1 MLNEFYKYIA
11 NNTVSFFQGR
21 ADTIRPGERYCLKL
35 DTEEMVQGV
44 DQALRTKTLADHIQ
58 GNYRYGK
65 VYDTFTII
73 ISANVEVVVAS
84 KTNGMTDDFLATL
97 RNAELTDKHFP
108 ILMVTHSPIDTIT
121 SGTGDLAA
129 NGMPFHATSIIAKI
143 QQDIKTAQLSPAD
156 QKFLELELER
166 KQEDRFSDKSS
177 LFEYSNLL
185 TVLGRGYIKPEDFA
199 AFSLLYDDGLASIP
213 VDRVKS
219 RLQENHEIFDSIDR
233 VVKHGNIADALDKE
247 YDKKFIE
254 HLQEAKKKGEPWYEN
269 YTFTMVKASHDR
281 VKVGNGKPLQ
291 IEDAD
296 IEAFSGSP
304 IEYCFLTDDKMLIR
318 SDGVTRQKQRRKNIL
333 IYNPD
338 HKASVTV
345 QVHTNI
351 GIKPSWV
358 ECLGA
363 NTSVETKKVSFTINA
378 SGCAFARASISDP
391 NKNVYLFKI
400 CVLNL
405 APRYLEDI
413 QTKYLLDVP
422 KSLRNAAIQV
432 IGPNKILTINP
443 GSESRLE
450 TQLCANEIY
459 VCNYDQTLQ
468 LSIDQDQLDTDTGKI
483 SFTVKSGGIELPLQ
497 IKDESIRPT
506 ELTGISAFKCKFEQK
521 RSFEYRSGKIILGT
535 SEFFAKSPF
544 KENLEWENTLIQN
557 EWLAANVTPDGLE
570 ECILDI
576 PQGVRDAY
584 LAFVRAFKTKRQLPS
599 LSYYD
604 ESLLTLAESYVN
616 AVEEA
621 LRSIPAGDSLTS
633 SQNDLLMIGCVLKHF
648 DEHTISMSPLTPL
661 NVLYQLALSKEKMV
675 GAIRDNLVEKLS
687 PLYLLPYIKDSD
699 KELYQAVEQRH
710 SPEWRIYAQAT
721 NKRFQG
727 ARNFVQKLVCDK
739 IIQYIDHFSFLFD
752 VLGNDQMI
760 INLVSMG
767 DCREIL
773 QGLMLFYSKQMK
785 EGVLPENLKEFVVN
799 IYNEPGEYNEFSVLS
814 DQKRLREYILA
825 HGRNIEDVG
834 EMVLILGSKLHCFY
848 RNPQEEQ
855 YQYAHLTFY
864 EMEAANTDGDNRMD
878 SISTGIALGGLTS
891 GTPSV
896 LNGNWYKTGFGTKY
910 APDNR
915 LTRMARN
922 YNALFRVAFSG
933 SSYEPDSAIF
943 TSIAH
948 DDKGQLGK
956 IYSSSNW
963 VVFVDPKVD
972 LSFFQS
978 KDQAAQDLMIIHYSD
993 QYTSTSGYDDI
1004 TVTQKSQ
1011 QYEEIIRSHLNSKG
1025 ISATKEDVHN
1035 IISLFNAVNGDW
1047 MLRLIPAKKLAGA
1060 VDSNFSRE
1068 KMSILSAIKL
1078 CMAYYAHEDIVWIP
1092 ISLEE
1097 MLRVSRGAGY
1107 SQLDGLLSA
1116 KNLGFEKGAT
1126 SDDVL
1131 MVGVEG
1137 PVNDIKIYLH
1147 PVEVKIGQ
1155 NATAV
1160 LAKAQE
1166 QVLHT
1171 YAGLWNALW
1180 PDENRDSL
1188 ECKLSRNFLMQLVI
1202 VSCEKM
1208 CLYNVYPDVP
1218 WEKVLEDFREALL
1231 NEQYTFSKQIDSV
1244 LGKGT
1249 IISFKTDV
1257 LNKSG
1262 IMQDDI
1268 CILELPE
1275 RMGSEYMIKSAAEIE
1290 KELDSSTKEFPD
1302 HLKYLHHRN
1311 TILSDATLTTTTTV
1325 ENDIVLKPSMGQQ
1338 TNLQP
1343 LISSLDRTQPVIVTP
1358 STSESYLD
1366 VEEPSTEEPSEE
1378 TENTPTVPEERKSME
1393 IVFGKDMSTGT
1404 PLIWKPNDTN
1414 QVFHTNMGIIGT
1426 MGTGK
1431 TQFTKSLIAQLY
1443 HDQKHNFDG
1452 SPLGILIFDYKGDYN
1467 ESKEDFIEAT
1477 KAKVFKPYHLPFN
1490 PLALTESKVFKPL
1503 LPIHTANA
1511 FKDTLSKVYNLGAK
1525 QQNALFSCITRAYNA
1540 NGIKPNDPSTW
1551 KNTPPTFDMVYG
1563 IYIDDEDIKKTDSLA
1578 AAMDKLYQ
1586 FQVFE
1591 GDSSKTQSLFDL
1603 LNGVVVVDLSG
1614 YDPDIQSLIVA
1625 ITLDLF
1631 YVQMQAAGSSK
1642 MNQQYR
1648 QLTKFI
1654 LVDEADNFMSQGF
1667 PSQKKILK
1675 EGREFG
1681 VGTVLSTQFLKHF
1694 GTTDDDYAKY
1704 ILTWVVHNVADLK
1717 PSDVEFVFNTEA
1729 KSTDTQRLF
1738 SDIKALQKHH
1748 SIVKIG
1754 TSKPTYI
1761 QDRAFWELYKD
1772 WHLN

>member
-11 NNTVSFFQGR
+11 NNTVSFFQER

-44 DQALRTKTLADHIQ
+44 DHALREKTSADHIQ
-58 GNYRYGK
+58 GNYHYEN
-65 VYDTFTII
+65 VYETFTII

-143 QQDIKTAQLSPAD
+143 QQDIKSAQLSPAD
-156 QKFLELELER
+156 QKLLELELER

-199 AFSLLYDDGLASIP
+199 SFSLLYDDELASIP
-213 VDRVKS
+213 VDKVKS
-219 RLQENHEIFDSIDR
+219 RLQENHDVFDYIDR
-233 VVKHGNIADALDKE
+233 VLKHGNIADALDKE

-254 HLQEAKKKGEPWYEN
+254 HLQEAKRKGDPWYEN

-281 VKVGNGKPLQ
+281 AKVGNGKPLQ

-304 IEYCFLTDDKMLIR
+304 IEYSFLPDDKLLIR
-318 SDGVTRQKQRRKNIL
+318 SDGITRQKQRRKNIL

-338 HKASVTV
+338 HNASVTV
-345 QVHTNI
+345 LLHTNI
-351 GIKPSWV
+351 SIRTSWV
-358 ECLGA
+358 DCSGA
-363 NTSVETKKVSFTINA
+363 SVNVEAKTVSFTINA

-391 NKNVYLFKI
+391 NKNAYLIKI

-405 APRYLEDI
+405 APRYLEDL

-432 IGPNKILTINP
+432 IGPNKMLIINP
-443 GSESRLE
+443 GSETPLEARLYADQ
-450 TQLCANEIY
+450 TY

-468 LSIDQDQLDTDTGKI
+468 LLIDQDQLDTDTGKI

-506 ELTGISAFKCKFEQK
+506 ELTGISAFKRKFEQK

-544 KENLEWENTLIQN
+544 KENLEWEDILIQN

-570 ECILDI
+570 ECILDV
-576 PQGVRDAY
+576 PQKIRDAY
-584 LAFVRAFKTKRQLPS
+584 LTFVRAFKAKRQLPS

-604 ESLLTLAESYVN
+604 ESLQILAENYVKITED
-616 AVEEA
+616 V
-621 LRSIPAGDSLTS
+621 LQGIPAGDSLTS
-633 SQNDLLMIGCVLKHF
+633 SQNDLLMIGCVIKLF

-661 NVLYQLALSKEKMV
+661 NVLYQLTLSQEKMV

-687 PLYLLPYIKDSD
+687 PLYLLPYIKASE
-699 KELYQAVEQRH
+699 KELYHVVEQRY

-739 IIQYIDHFSFLFD
+739 IIQYIDHFSFLFE

-773 QGLMLFYSKQMK
+773 QGLMLFYSRQMK
-785 EGVLPENLKEFVVN
+785 EGVLPENLKEFVIN

-834 EMVLILGSKLHCFY
+834 EMAVILGSKIRCFY
-848 RNPQEEQ
+848 RNPQEPQ

-864 EMEAANTDGDNRMD
+864 EMEAANTDGDSRMD
-878 SISTGIALGGLTS
+878 SISTGVALGGLTS

-915 LTRMARN
+915 LLRMARN

-948 DDKGQLGK
+948 DEKGQLGK

-972 LSFFQS
+972 LSFFQG
-978 KDQAAQDLMIIHYSD
+978 KEQDLMIIHYSD

-1011 QYEEIIRSHLNSKG
+1011 QYEEIIHAHLNSKG

-1035 IISLFNAVNGDW
+1035 IISLFNAINGDW

-1068 KMSILSAIKL
+1068 KMSILSAIKM
-1078 CMAYYAHEDIVWIP
+1078 CMAYYSHEDIVWIP

-1107 SQLDGLLSA
+1107 SQADGLLSA

-1131 MVGVEG
+1131 MIGIEG
-1137 PVNDIKIYLH
+1137 PVSDIKVYLH

-1155 NATAV
+1155 NTTAV

-1166 QVLHT
+1166 QVLNT

-1180 PDENRDSL
+1180 PNENRDSL
-1188 ECKLSRNFLMQLVI
+1188 ECKLSRNFLMQMAI

-1208 CLYNVYPDVP
+1208 CLYNVYPDIP
-1218 WEKVLEDFREALL
+1218 WQKVLKDFREALL
-1231 NEQYTFSKQIDSV
+1231 NEQYTFSKQMDSF

-1249 IISFKTDV
+1249 IVSFKTDV

-1262 IMQDDI
+1262 KMQDDI
-1268 CILELPE
+1268 CLLEFPE
-1275 RMGSEYMIKSAAEIE
+1275 KMGSEYMIKSAAEIE
-1290 KELDSSTKEFPD
+1290 KELDNCTQEFPD
-1302 HLKYLHHRN
+1302 RIKYLHRSSPLPSN
-1311 TILSDATLTTTTTV
+1311 AVLTDAITEVEEVRPETTERQQVITDPPLTPV
-1325 ENDIVLKPSMGQQ
+1325 DEDQAENS
-1338 TNLQP
+1338 
-1343 LISSLDRTQPVIVTP
+1343 
-1358 STSESYLD
+1358 STSESNPHK
-1366 VEEPSTEEPSEE
+1366 EASASEE
-1378 TENTPTVPEERKSME
+1378 TAEEAKNTPTVSRRKCME
-1393 IVFGKDMSTGT
+1393 IIFGKDISTGA

-1431 TQFTKSLIAQLY
+1431 TQFTKSLIAQL
-1443 HDQKHNFDG
+1443 HRDQAHNFDG

-1467 ESKEDFIEAT
+1467 ESKEDFIDAT

-1490 PLALTESKVFKPL
+1490 PLAITASKVFKPL

-1511 FKDTLSKVYNLGAK
+1511 FKDTLAKVYNLGAK
-1525 QQNALFSCITRAYNA
+1525 QQNSLFSCITRAYSA
-1540 NGIKPNDPSTW
+1540 TGVKPNDPSTW
-1551 KNTPPTFDMVYG
+1551 KNTPPTFDMVYN
-1563 IYIDDEDIKKTDSLA
+1563 IYMDDEDIKKTDSLA

-1591 GDSSKTQSLFDL
+1591 SDSSKTQSLFDL
-1603 LNGVVVVDLSG
+1603 LNGVIVIDLSG

-1642 MNQQYR
+1642 MDQQYR

-1667 PSQKKILK
+1667 PSLKKILK

-1729 KSTDTQRLF
+1729 KSPEAQRLF
-1738 SDIKALQKHH
+1738 SDIKALQKHY

-1754 TSKPTYI
+1754 TSKPIYI
-1761 QDRAFWELYKD
+1761 QDRAFWELYND
-1772 WHLN
+1772 WHLI